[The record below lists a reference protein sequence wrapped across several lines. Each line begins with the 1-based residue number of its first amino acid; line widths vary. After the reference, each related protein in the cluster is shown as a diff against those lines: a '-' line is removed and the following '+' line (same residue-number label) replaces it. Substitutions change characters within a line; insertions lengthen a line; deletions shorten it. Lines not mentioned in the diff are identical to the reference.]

1 MHVVYIVTQTVFIL
15 GKVFGYLDWSWL
27 LVFAPTYVIIGM
39 LAVSFALVLAVSF
52 ALAYCYYSKTKRFIV
67 K

>member
-27 LVFAPTYVIIGM
+27 LVFAPTYIIIGM
-39 LAVSFALVLAVSF
+39 LAVSF
-52 ALAYCYYSKTKRFIV
+52 ALAYCYYSKTKNRF
-67 K
+67 

>member
-39 LAVSFALVLAVSF
+39 LAVSFAL
-52 ALAYCYYSKTKRFIV
+52 AYCYYRKTKNRF
-67 K
+67 

>member
-27 LVFAPTYVIIGM
+27 FVAIGVCTNVCNYWYVGCKLCIS
-39 LAVSFALVLAVSF
+39 LLL
-52 ALAYCYYSKTKRFIV
+52 L
-67 K
+67 

>member
-39 LAVSFALVLAVSF
+39 LAVSFAVVLAVSF
-52 ALAYCYYSKTKRFIV
+52 ALAYFYYSKNKNRF
-67 K
+67 